1 MAQTNFPQ
9 NPDPGAHHV
18 EDNRLWVYTEYVL
31 DDGSKSFRWVLWG
44 NLTYVG
50 VPGDQ
55 GNPGTDGVGI
65 EGPTG
70 PRGYQGP
77 TGPYG
82 ATGASGPPGEPG
94 TSLRLL
100 GRYST
105 FEPLWYIG
113 GEGGALPAQ
122 VEEGDMFVV
131 ENGDTKYDPAGGT
144 VGAPDNECWTYSPKS
159 DPANDHYG
167 VYPWVSVGPIQGP
180 QGETGDEGKS
190 IVGPQGKS
198 GATGAPGLN
207 GAHGGAFAHMV
218 DVPPSRGPAGKI
230 YMVRGDWAMYVTTGK

>member
-9 NPDPGAHHV
+9 NPEPGAHHV
-18 EDNRLWVYTEYVL
+18 EDNRLWVYTQYVL
-31 DDGSKSFRWVLWG
+31 DDGSASYRWVLWG

-55 GNPGTDGVGI
+55 GNPGQDGVGI

-100 GRYST
+100 GRYT
-105 FEPLWYIG
+105 DFVDLWYLAG
-113 GEGGALPAQ
+113 QDGNAAQ
-122 VEEGDMFVV
+122 VVDGDMFVV
-131 ENGDTKYDPAGGT
+131 ENGNSEYEPDGGP
-144 VGAPDNECWTYSPKS
+144 VGAPDNECWTYSFSS
-159 DPANDHYG
+159 DRNDPYG
-167 VYPWVSVGPIQGP
+167 LWPWVSVGPIQGP
-180 QGETGDEGKS
+180 QGETGEQGQS
-190 IVGPQGKS
+190 IEGPQGVDGKK
-198 GATGAPGLN
+198 GDPGLN